1 MSNAATILI
10 VEDDDDALTIME
22 SILELAGYRVITARS
37 FEAAQPALLAGPDL
51 LITDIRLGAY
61 NGLQLIMRGRA
72 ANPRL
77 RAIVVTAYVDATL
90 RRDAE
95 ALDAVHMEKP
105 LDLGRLLDE
114 VAQALAHP
122 ARQQRG

>member
-1 MSNAATILI
+1 MSNGATILV

-22 SILELAGYRVITARS
+22 SILELAGYHVSTARS

-72 ANPRL
+72 VNPRL
-77 RAIVVTAYVDATL
+77 RAIVVTAYDDEML
-90 RRDAE
+90 RREAE
-95 ALDAVHMEKP
+95 ALGAVHMEKP

-114 VAQALAHP
+114 VTQALAHSS
-122 ARQQRG
+122 RQLPR